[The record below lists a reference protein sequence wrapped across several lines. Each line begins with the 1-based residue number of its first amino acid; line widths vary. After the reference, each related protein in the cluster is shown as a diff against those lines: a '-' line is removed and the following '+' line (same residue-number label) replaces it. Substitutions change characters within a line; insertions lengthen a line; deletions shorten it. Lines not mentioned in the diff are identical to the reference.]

1 MSLNENES
9 TNIFHDQPEYSLVGL
24 KAWKSASRAAR
35 SMTKHSKI
43 VNPVME
49 KQIPRLLCEEV
60 VVGELL
66 GSGGFNDVFALEAV
80 NLVKLPLTSEHARK
94 ICSETQQLHRNFLS
108 QNAHRGSSG
117 ERRYA
122 IKLLSQETIDDPER
136 FRTGAADLVIE
147 AKFLASLDHPN
158 IIKLRGMAAAG
169 TSGFAS
175 CKAMGYFL
183 ILDGL
188 MSTLADR
195 LKEWKEQSL
204 KLEHNYPL
212 KLFDRGGKRDSAFLA
227 NRLHIAFNVACALR
241 YLHENKII
249 CEFSL
254 SLYTNMSVNMKL
266 QLTSLLLRVSFTD
279 RDLKPENIGFDIH
292 GDVKLFDFGLAKELD
307 DNMKSGCS
315 DFYEMSGNTG
325 SLRYMAPEVALS
337 EPYNLTADVYSFD
350 LVLWHLCSLEVP
362 YDGMNRCDHLTNVV
376 KGSERPELN
385 RSWSTQIKIL
395 MKRSWDP
402 NPLLRPSMDVISEIL
417 KREISALRDGN
428 EAGLEDVIPRS
439 TNIFNSDC
447 VAIPS
452 HRLLSKQLSKITM
465 NIRSIRPNFLGNL
478 EVADQQPIS
487 VRQATAA

>member
-1 MSLNENES
+1 MSLNENKS
-9 TNIFHDQPEYSLVGL
+9 TNIFHDQPEYSRVGL

-66 GSGGFNDVFALEAV
+66 GSGGFNNVFALEAV
-80 NLVKLPLTSEHARK
+80 NLVKLPLTSEHAHK
-94 ICSETQQLHRNFLS
+94 ICSETQQLHRKFLS
-108 QNAHRGSSG
+108 QNTNGGSSG

-136 FRTGAADLVIE
+136 FRTGAADLVME

-204 KLEHNYPL
+204 KLEHNFPL

-249 CEFSL
+249 
-254 SLYTNMSVNMKL
+254 Y
-266 QLTSLLLRVSFTD
+266 

-452 HRLLSKQLSKITM
+452 HRLMSKQLSKITM

-478 EVADQQPIS
+478 EVADQQLIS

>member
-1 MSLNENES
+1 MSLNENKS
-9 TNIFHDQPEYSLVGL
+9 TNIFHDQPEYSRVGL

-66 GSGGFNDVFALEAV
+66 GSGGFNNVFALEAV

-204 KLEHNYPL
+204 KLEHNFPL

-249 CEFSL
+249 
-254 SLYTNMSVNMKL
+254 Y
-266 QLTSLLLRVSFTD
+266 

-402 NPLLRPSMDVISEIL
+402 NPLLRPSMDVIYQIL
-417 KREISALRDGN
+417 KREISALRDGD
-428 EAGLEDVIPRS
+428 ETGLEDVIPRS

-452 HRLLSKQLSKITM
+452 HRLMSKQLSKITM

>member
-1 MSLNENES
+1 MSLNENKS
-9 TNIFHDQPEYSLVGL
+9 TNIFHDQPQYSLVGR

-35 SMTKHSKI
+35 SMTKYSKI

-66 GSGGFNDVFALEAV
+66 GSGGFNNVFALEAV
-80 NLVKLPLTSEHARK
+80 NLVKLPLTSEHAHK

-108 QNAHRGSSG
+108 QNTNRGSSG

-204 KLEHNYPL
+204 KLEHNFPL
-212 KLFDRGGKRDSAFLA
+212 KLLDRGGKRDSAFLA

-249 CEFSL
+249 
-254 SLYTNMSVNMKL
+254 Y
-266 QLTSLLLRVSFTD
+266 

-307 DNMKSGCS
+307 DNMKFGCS

-385 RSWSTQIKIL
+385 RNWSTQIKIL

-402 NPLLRPSMDVISEIL
+402 NPLLRPSMDVIYQIL
-417 KREISALRDGN
+417 KREISALRDGD
-428 EAGLEDVIPRS
+428 ETGSEDVIPRS

-452 HRLLSKQLSKITM
+452 HRLMSKQLSKITM
-465 NIRSIRPNFLGNL
+465 NIRSFRPNFLGNL

>member
-1 MSLNENES
+1 MSLNENKS
-9 TNIFHDQPEYSLVGL
+9 TNIFHDQPEYSRVGL

-66 GSGGFNDVFALEAV
+66 GSGGFNNVFALEAV

-204 KLEHNYPL
+204 KLEHNFPL

-249 CEFSL
+249 
-254 SLYTNMSVNMKL
+254 Y
-266 QLTSLLLRVSFTD
+266 

-376 KGSERPELN
+376 KGSERPQLN

-452 HRLLSKQLSKITM
+452 HRLMSKQLSKITM

-478 EVADQQPIS
+478 EVADQQLIS

>member
-1 MSLNENES
+1 MSLNENKS
-9 TNIFHDQPEYSLVGL
+9 TNIFHDQPEYSRVGL

-66 GSGGFNDVFALEAV
+66 GSGGFNNVFALEAV
-80 NLVKLPLTSEHARK
+80 NLVKLPLTSEHAHK
-94 ICSETQQLHRNFLS
+94 ICSETQQLHRKFLS
-108 QNAHRGSSG
+108 QNTNGGSSG

-136 FRTGAADLVIE
+136 FRTGAADLVME

-204 KLEHNYPL
+204 KLEHNFPL

-249 CEFSL
+249 
-254 SLYTNMSVNMKL
+254 Y
-266 QLTSLLLRVSFTD
+266 

-452 HRLLSKQLSKITM
+452 HRLMSKQLSKITM

>member
-1 MSLNENES
+1 MSLNENKS
-9 TNIFHDQPEYSLVGL
+9 TNIFHDQPEYSRVGL

-66 GSGGFNDVFALEAV
+66 GSGGFNNVFALEAV
-80 NLVKLPLTSEHARK
+80 NLVKLPLTSEHAHK
-94 ICSETQQLHRNFLS
+94 ICSETQQLHRKFLS
-108 QNAHRGSSG
+108 QNTNRGSSG

-136 FRTGAADLVIE
+136 FRTGAADLVME

-204 KLEHNYPL
+204 KLEHNFPL

-249 CEFSL
+249 
-254 SLYTNMSVNMKL
+254 Y
-266 QLTSLLLRVSFTD
+266 

-376 KGSERPELN
+376 KGSERPQLN

-452 HRLLSKQLSKITM
+452 HRLMSKQLSKITM

>member
-1 MSLNENES
+1 MSLNENKS
-9 TNIFHDQPEYSLVGL
+9 TNIFHDQPEYSRVGL

-66 GSGGFNDVFALEAV
+66 GSGGFNNVFALEAV
-80 NLVKLPLTSEHARK
+80 NLVKLPLTSEHAHK
-94 ICSETQQLHRNFLS
+94 ICSETQQLHRKFLS
-108 QNAHRGSSG
+108 QNTNRGSSG

-136 FRTGAADLVIE
+136 FRTGAADLVME

-204 KLEHNYPL
+204 KLEHNFPL

-249 CEFSL
+249 
-254 SLYTNMSVNMKL
+254 Y
-266 QLTSLLLRVSFTD
+266 

-376 KGSERPELN
+376 KGSERPQLN

-452 HRLLSKQLSKITM
+452 HRLMSKQLSKITM

-478 EVADQQPIS
+478 EVADQQLIS

>member
-1 MSLNENES
+1 MSLNENKS
-9 TNIFHDQPEYSLVGL
+9 TNIFHDQPEYSRVGL

-66 GSGGFNDVFALEAV
+66 GSGGFNNVFALEAV
-80 NLVKLPLTSEHARK
+80 NLVKLPLTSEHAHK
-94 ICSETQQLHRNFLS
+94 ICSETQQLHRKFLS
-108 QNAHRGSSG
+108 QNTNRGSSG

-136 FRTGAADLVIE
+136 FRTGAADLVME

-204 KLEHNYPL
+204 KLEHNFPL

-249 CEFSL
+249 
-254 SLYTNMSVNMKL
+254 Y
-266 QLTSLLLRVSFTD
+266 

-402 NPLLRPSMDVISEIL
+402 IPLLRPSMDVIYQIL
-417 KREISALRDGN
+417 KREISALRDGD
-428 EAGLEDVIPRS
+428 ETGLEDVIPRS

-452 HRLLSKQLSKITM
+452 HRLMSKQLSKITM

>member
-249 CEFSL
+249 
-254 SLYTNMSVNMKL
+254 Y
-266 QLTSLLLRVSFTD
+266 

>member
-80 NLVKLPLTSEHARK
+80 NLVKLPLTSEHAHK
-94 ICSETQQLHRNFLS
+94 ICSETQQLHRKFLS
-108 QNAHRGSSG
+108 QNTNRGSSG

-136 FRTGAADLVIE
+136 FRTGAADLVME

-204 KLEHNYPL
+204 KLEHNFPL

-249 CEFSL
+249 
-254 SLYTNMSVNMKL
+254 Y
-266 QLTSLLLRVSFTD
+266 

-402 NPLLRPSMDVISEIL
+402 NPLLRPSMDVIYQIL

-452 HRLLSKQLSKITM
+452 HRLMSKQLSKITM

>member
-1 MSLNENES
+1 MSLNENKS
-9 TNIFHDQPEYSLVGL
+9 TNIFHDQPEYSRVGL

-66 GSGGFNDVFALEAV
+66 GSGGFNNVFALEAV
-80 NLVKLPLTSEHARK
+80 NLVKLPLTSEHAHK
-94 ICSETQQLHRNFLS
+94 ICSETQQLHRKFLS
-108 QNAHRGSSG
+108 QNTNRGSSG

-136 FRTGAADLVIE
+136 FRTGAADLVME

-204 KLEHNYPL
+204 KLEHNFPL

-249 CEFSL
+249 
-254 SLYTNMSVNMKL
+254 Y
-266 QLTSLLLRVSFTD
+266 

-402 NPLLRPSMDVISEIL
+402 NPLLRPSMDVIYQIL
-417 KREISALRDGN
+417 KREISALRDGD
-428 EAGLEDVIPRS
+428 ETGLEDVIPRS

-452 HRLLSKQLSKITM
+452 HRLMSKQLSKITM

-478 EVADQQPIS
+478 EVADQQLIS

>member
-1 MSLNENES
+1 MSLNENKS
-9 TNIFHDQPEYSLVGL
+9 TNIFHDQPEYSRVGL

-66 GSGGFNDVFALEAV
+66 GSGGFNNVFALEAV

-204 KLEHNYPL
+204 KLEHNFPL

-249 CEFSL
+249 
-254 SLYTNMSVNMKL
+254 Y
-266 QLTSLLLRVSFTD
+266 

-402 NPLLRPSMDVISEIL
+402 NPLLRPSMDVIYQIL
-417 KREISALRDGN
+417 KREISALRDGD
-428 EAGLEDVIPRS
+428 ETGLEDVIPRS

-452 HRLLSKQLSKITM
+452 HRLMSKQLSKITM

-478 EVADQQPIS
+478 EVADQQLIS

>member
-1 MSLNENES
+1 MSLNENKS
-9 TNIFHDQPEYSLVGL
+9 TNIFHDQPEYSRVGL

-66 GSGGFNDVFALEAV
+66 GSGGFNNVFALEAV

-204 KLEHNYPL
+204 KLEHNFPL

-249 CEFSL
+249 
-254 SLYTNMSVNMKL
+254 Y
-266 QLTSLLLRVSFTD
+266 

-402 NPLLRPSMDVISEIL
+402 NPLLRPSMDVIYQIL
-417 KREISALRDGN
+417 KREISALRDGD
-428 EAGLEDVIPRS
+428 ETGLEDVIPRS

-478 EVADQQPIS
+478 EVADQQLIS

>member
-1 MSLNENES
+1 MSLNENKS
-9 TNIFHDQPEYSLVGL
+9 TNIFHDQPEYSRVGL

-66 GSGGFNDVFALEAV
+66 GSGGFNNVFALEAV
-80 NLVKLPLTSEHARK
+80 NLVKLPLTSEHAHK
-94 ICSETQQLHRNFLS
+94 ICSETQQLHRKFLS
-108 QNAHRGSSG
+108 QNTNGGSSG

-136 FRTGAADLVIE
+136 FRTGAADLVME

-204 KLEHNYPL
+204 KLEHNFPL

-249 CEFSL
+249 
-254 SLYTNMSVNMKL
+254 Y
-266 QLTSLLLRVSFTD
+266 

-376 KGSERPELN
+376 KGSERPQLN

-452 HRLLSKQLSKITM
+452 HRLMSKQLSKITM

>member
-80 NLVKLPLTSEHARK
+80 NLVKLPLTSEHAHK
-94 ICSETQQLHRNFLS
+94 ICSETQQLHRKFLS
-108 QNAHRGSSG
+108 QNTNGGSSG

-136 FRTGAADLVIE
+136 FRTGAADLVME

-204 KLEHNYPL
+204 KLEHNFPL

-249 CEFSL
+249 
-254 SLYTNMSVNMKL
+254 Y
-266 QLTSLLLRVSFTD
+266 

-402 NPLLRPSMDVISEIL
+402 NPLLRPSMDVIYQIL

-452 HRLLSKQLSKITM
+452 HRLMSKQLSKITM